1 MKNIHICTILGYS
14 KIMSI
19 FYLRIASIL
28 LFHARKIVWIEDWSI
43 YMFLFDAVFL
53 QLLPFLFSH
62 KFNLISEYRKTTIF
76 DSLRI
81 EEIFMYNPW
90 ICNIS
95 AIESVFIYLSNLL
108 SPCNQKQ
115 IHFDIFEPITSTCAE
130 KDIIEKCNSLFDARI
145 NKVENWSWSYVVE
158 NCKHHIMEILCKYK
172 DEYVWICE
180 CISISD
186 RHYSIQDW
194 DKKYYL

>member
-1 MKNIHICTILGYS
+1 
-14 KIMSI
+14 
-19 FYLRIASIL
+19 
-28 LFHARKIVWIEDWSI
+28 
-43 YMFLFDAVFL
+43 MFLFDAVFL

-81 EEIFMYNPW
+81 EEIFMYDPW

-108 SPCNQKQ
+108 SPYCNQKQ

-130 KDIIEKCNSLFDARI
+130 KDIMEKCNTLFDARI
-145 NKVENWSWSYVVE
+145 NKAE
-158 NCKHHIMEILCKYK
+158 K
-172 DEYVWICE
+172 
-180 CISISD
+180 
-186 RHYSIQDW
+186 
-194 DKKYYL
+194 

>member
-1 MKNIHICTILGYS
+1 MRTILLVYMYQMKNIHICTILGYS

-19 FYLRIASIL
+19 FYLHIARIL

-90 ICNIS
+90 FAIQAPLNQSSYIYQIYCRRIAIKNKYIS
-95 AIESVFIYLSNLL
+95 IYLSQLRAHV
-108 SPCNQKQ
+108 QRK
-115 IHFDIFEPITSTCAE
+115 
-130 KDIIEKCNSLFDARI
+130 
-145 NKVENWSWSYVVE
+145 
-158 NCKHHIMEILCKYK
+158 IL
-172 DEYVWICE
+172 
-180 CISISD
+180 
-186 RHYSIQDW
+186 
-194 DKKYYL
+194 

>member
-19 FYLRIASIL
+19 FYLHIASIL

-108 SPCNQKQ
+108 SPYCNQKQ

-130 KDIIEKCNSLFDARI
+130 KDIM
-145 NKVENWSWSYVVE
+145 ENA
-158 NCKHHIMEILCKYK
+158 IL
-172 DEYVWICE
+172 
-180 CISISD
+180 
-186 RHYSIQDW
+186 
-194 DKKYYL
+194 YLTLQ

>member
-19 FYLRIASIL
+19 FYLHIASIL

-76 DSLRI
+76 DSLYV
-81 EEIFMYNPW
+81 EEIYMYNPW

-108 SPCNQKQ
+108 L
-115 IHFDIFEPITSTCAE
+115 
-130 KDIIEKCNSLFDARI
+130 SLLLFIAI
-145 NKVENWSWSYVVE
+145 KNKY
-158 NCKHHIMEILCKYK
+158 
-172 DEYVWICE
+172 
-180 CISISD
+180 ISI
-186 RHYSIQDW
+186 
-194 DKKYYL
+194 YLSQLRAHVQIKIL

>member
-1 MKNIHICTILGYS
+1 MYQMKNIHICTILGYS

-19 FYLRIASIL
+19 FYLHIASIL

-81 EEIFMYNPW
+81 EEIFMYDPW

-108 SPCNQKQ
+108 SPYCNQKR
-115 IHFDIFEPITSTCAE
+115 IHCDIFEPITSTCAE

-158 NCKHHIMEILCKYK
+158 NCKHHIMEILCKYR
-172 DEYVWICE
+172 DEYV
-180 CISISD
+180 D
-186 RHYSIQDW
+186 RKFQIEVSNE
-194 DKKYYL
+194 KNYL

>member
-19 FYLRIASIL
+19 FYLHIGSIL

-90 ICNIS
+90 ICNIN

-108 SPCNQKQ
+108 SPYSNQKQ
-115 IHFDIFEPITSTCAE
+115 IHFDIFEPITSTCAD
-130 KDIIEKCNSLFDARI
+130 KDIIEKCNSLFDATI
-145 NKVENWSWSYVVE
+145 NKVENWSWSYVVKTSNIIYMHCFE
-158 NCKHHIMEILCKYK
+158 NIRIN
-172 DEYVWICE
+172 
-180 CISISD
+180 IS
-186 RHYSIQDW
+186 RFLY
-194 DKKYYL
+194 